1 MSNEELAAT
10 IQEGHTELI
19 SQLWENTEKLFI
31 MLCNK
36 WWAVRGER
44 FVQCGLSFDDL
55 MQECYFVLID
65 ATAAY
70 DSGSGYRFT
79 TYIHYPMQNRFNA
92 LLGYRRGHRRPLND
106 CRTLNSTE
114 TEDEEF
120 ELLDII
126 PDPDSKK
133 PFEQVEHADFISR
146 LHVDLDAAMQRKLNE
161 QQRNVIYDFYYAA
174 VPKSE
179 IADRYGI
186 TSDRV
191 KTILQTSRSR
201 LRSDLVLRQRY
212 RNEIL
217 QDSLYK
223 GTGLNAFRYS
233 GVSAVEKTFEILE
246 KRDAAMKRRLRKTE
260 ATQD

>member
-1 MSNEELAAT
+1 MSNEELAAA

-19 SQLWENTEKLFI
+19 SQLWENTEKLFTL
-31 MLCNK
+31 LCNR

-70 DSGSGYRFT
+70 DSSSGYQFT

-92 LLGYRRGHRRPLND
+92 LLGYRRGRRSPLDD
-106 CRTLNSTE
+106 CKTLNSTE
-114 TEDEEF
+114 TEDEDI

-126 PDPDSKK
+126 PDPDSEK
-133 PFEQVEHADFISR
+133 PFEQIDHADYVSR
-146 LHVDLDAAMQRKLNE
+146 LHVDLDAAMQRKLND
-161 QQRNVIYDFYYAA
+161 QQRNVIFDYYYAA

-179 IADRYGI
+179 IAEKYGI
-186 TSDRV
+186 SVDKVYSVLRN
-191 KTILQTSRSR
+191 SRIG
-201 LRSDLVLRQRY
+201 LANDPILRQRY
-212 RNEIL
+212 GNELL

-233 GVSAVEKTFEILE
+233 GMSAVEKTFEILE
-246 KRDAAMKRRLRKTE
+246 RRGADMQRRLRKPE
-260 ATQD
+260 ATQA